1 MLRRPPSSTLT
12 DTLFPYTSLFLSHAD
27 GTRNVVC
34 DGVGDRFAVVEC
46 PQHRIIEKAFP
57 DALCDGTQHH
67 LALHRRRASPN
78 REGPSGC
85 FDGTIDV
92 NGVSGLNISEISAGG
107 RVLQCDRLAAIAA
120 DPLAANKM
128 TVGLAR
134 GKPAS
139 SLPGLVQR
147 QLHDRLLI
155 LFGVFTLSS
164 TGSRGAKKT
173 DRDRKSTRL
182 NSSH

>member
-1 MLRRPPSSTLT
+1 MRRRPPRSTRT
-12 DTLFPYTSLFLSHAD
+12 DTLFPYTTLFRS
-27 GTRNVVC
+27 
-34 DGVGDRFAVVEC
+34 
-46 PQHRIIEKAFP
+46 
-57 DALCDGTQHH
+57 
-67 LALHRRRASPN
+67 
-78 REGPSGC
+78 C

-147 QLHDRLLI
+147 QFHDRPQL
-155 LFGVFTLSS
+155 GRASCRE
-164 TGSRGAKKT
+164 RGCQ
-173 DRDRKSTRL
+173 SV
-182 NSSH
+182 

>member
-1 MLRRPPSSTLT
+1 
-12 DTLFPYTSLFLSHAD
+12 
-27 GTRNVVC
+27 
-34 DGVGDRFAVVEC
+34 
-46 PQHRIIEKAFP
+46 
-57 DALCDGTQHH
+57 
-67 LALHRRRASPN
+67 
-78 REGPSGC
+78 
-85 FDGTIDV
+85 
-92 NGVSGLNISEISAGG
+92 
-107 RVLQCDRLAAIAA
+107 
-120 DPLAANKM
+120 M

-173 DRDRKSTRL
+173 DSRACLEIAFEYQPDLMQNAAIDIIGGRVGDPKIACLGDRSEEHTSELQSLMRISYAVFCL
-182 NSSH
+182 